1 MENTELIKNFERI
14 RDYMRQFYVFGFR
27 SRSQMNLK
35 SARSYD
41 NERRRIE
48 SWLGEYMS
56 FRREESGKQVFLSLD
71 SRSLRHNPLFSA
83 FKAKSFT
90 DKDITL
96 HFYILDVL
104 REGTPLSAPQMLE
117 RMDEDYLAFFPEAQ
131 VLDISTLRK
140 KLKEYEKLGLV
151 RTQKQGRELLY
162 TLPEARI
169 ELSRWRDALDYFSEV
184 SPQGVIGSF
193 LLDRLPERES
203 AFRFKH
209 HYLLHTLDSQI
220 LYQVLD
226 AVSQQR
232 WITVTLHGR
241 VGGKQ
246 EFAIL
251 PCKIYISAQTGRQY
265 VLGYRTEFDGFQF
278 LRMDLLHS
286 VCAGEPEERYG
297 TYLQR
302 YRAFAQKLWGVSTNR
317 DAAAEHLE
325 MVVTARDDEPHI
337 LQRLLREKRN
347 GRVEIMDANT
357 YRFEADVYDTLE
369 MLPWIRT
376 YIGRIVSLKCTNSL
390 VTQRFHEDLEVM
402 SRLYG
407 GETDAVP

>member
-14 RDYMRQFYVFGFR
+14 REYMRQFYVYGFR
-27 SRSQMNLK
+27 SRSEMNLK

-96 HFYILDVL
+96 HFYILDAL

-169 ELSRWRDALDYFSEV
+169 ELSRWQDALDYFSEV

-193 LLDRLPERES
+193 LLDRLPEHGS

-226 AVSQQR
+226 AVSRQR
-232 WITVTLHGR
+232 WITVILHGR
-241 VGGKQ
+241 IRGKQ
-246 EFAIL
+246 EFSIL
-251 PCKIYISAQTGRQY
+251 PCKVYISCQTGRQY
-265 VLGYRTEFDGFQF
+265 VLGYRAESDGFQF

-286 VCAGEPEERYG
+286 VCAGEPEDRYE

-317 DAAAEHLE
+317 NDDAEHLE

-347 GRVEIMDANT
+347 GHVEILDANT
-357 YRFEADVYDTLE
+357 YRFEADVYDALE

-390 VTQRFHEDLEVM
+390 VMQRFYEDLEAM

-407 GETDAVP
+407 GEG